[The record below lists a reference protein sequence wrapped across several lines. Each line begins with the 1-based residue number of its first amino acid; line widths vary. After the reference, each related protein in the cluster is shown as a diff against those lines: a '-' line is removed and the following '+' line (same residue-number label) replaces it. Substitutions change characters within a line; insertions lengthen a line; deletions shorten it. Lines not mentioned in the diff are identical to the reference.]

1 MKNGVTFFMDN
12 PLPLDL
18 VIIVINEQNLQS
30 KSSFKYS
37 IMPNKR
43 RGIAFLLHCCQTSNH

>member
-1 MKNGVTFFMDN
+1 MKNEVTSFMDS

-30 KSSFKYS
+30 KSSLKYS

-43 RGIAFLLHCCQTSNH
+43 RGIAFLLHCCQNSNN